1 MTVASASA
9 FLDEIKTKGP
19 SPELLGKIGTD
30 FTKEHV
36 SEALKAR
43 GNSKDALL
51 AQAAGGSGANAYNWQ
66 GITVGAV
73 GAAAAGA

>member
-1 MTVASASA
+1 MTVANASA
-9 FLDEIKTKGP
+9 FLDEIKTKGA

-36 SEALKAR
+36 SQALAAR
-43 GNSKDALL
+43 GNSKDDLL
-51 AQAAGGSGANAYNWQ
+51 AHAAGGSAASDWSGVA
-66 GITVGAV
+66 VGAA

>member
-1 MTVASASA
+1 MTVANASA

-51 AQAAGGSGANAYNWQ
+51 AHAAGGSAASDWS
-66 GITVGAV
+66 TVAVGAV

>member
-1 MTVASASA
+1 MTVANASA

-43 GNSKDALL
+43 GNSKDDLL
-51 AQAAGGSGANAYNWQ
+51 AHAAGGSAASDWSGVA
-66 GITVGAV
+66 VGAV

>member
-1 MTVASASA
+1 MTVANASA
-9 FLDEIKTKGP
+9 FLDELKTNGP
-19 SPELLGKIGTD
+19 TPELLGKIGTD

-51 AQAAGGSGANAYNWQ
+51 AQAAGGASSVDWRGCTAA
-66 GITVGAV
+66 TV

>member
-1 MTVASASA
+1 MTVANASA

-43 GNSKDALL
+43 GNSKDDLL
-51 AQAAGGSGANAYNWQ
+51 AHAAGGSDVVGWSTVA
-66 GITVGAV
+66 VGAA